1 MAARD
6 KNAALATVPA
16 FLRKLGDEAIFDTRR
31 LIKDCLDVCVCVM
44 CTESVNNRPRGQG
57 GGMGR
62 GTACVWVALP

>member
-31 LIKDCLDVCVCVM
+31 LIKDCLDVCVCDVY
-44 CTESVNNRPRGQG
+44 
-57 GGMGR
+57 
-62 GTACVWVALP
+62 